1 MRLLIS
7 RILRYTTLSSAMAM
21 GLLSACG
28 GSDDGSGAPAA
39 PTAVLMTCAQLVN
52 MQIPS
57 TAIGLPSTGAVI
69 TAATTVA
76 ANGTGSAAVG
86 EYCLATGKIMPV
98 DPTAPDIQFKVALP
112 TTWNSKV
119 LMRGGGG
126 WNGSIPAVAGNILNT
141 TAASPLGRGYAVFG
155 SDSGHQS
162 AASID
167 ASFSAN
173 PEAFRNWI
181 GDALKKTRDAALVVV
196 KVTYGSAPTK
206 SYFVGSSTGGREAL
220 AVAGRWPADWDGV
233 VALYP
238 SHDAAVQILGMLA
251 EARALAAPGAY
262 MNSAKRG
269 VLYGAALAACDALD
283 GVNDGVIS
291 NVQRCNTIFDP
302 TTALLNGLPVR
313 CAGGADTGDTCLSD
327 AQLAALTKINS
338 PVLFNFSLANG
349 ETSFPGYN
357 VLVSDNGIPTD
368 PAPLQ
373 PTLASLGFGLAPP
386 AFPVTGSMLAGLQ
399 YADSFVRYAIAGDAT
414 FNTLAIDASNPGS
427 LASRFSE
434 FSALDNADRNLTP
447 FAEKGGKLLIMHGT
461 ADTLVSPRRSELYV
475 QQLRATMGA
484 DKDDSFL
491 RFYEVPGFGHSV
503 SAQFNASW
511 DQLTAIESWVEK
523 SVDPATN
530 QIVTD
535 TLGVP
540 GRTRPL
546 CLYPT
551 WPKYKGSGDVNSA
564 ASFTCSSS

>member
-1 MRLLIS
+1 MGFLTS
-7 RILRYTTLSSAMAM
+7 RIGPCTTLSSAVVM

-28 GSDDGSGAPAA
+28 GGDSSPAPL
-39 PTAVLMTCAQLVN
+39 PPAVVTLSCAQLVN
-52 MQIPS
+52 LLIPAS
-57 TAIGLPSTGAVI
+57 AIGLPTTGAVI
-69 TAATTVA
+69 TATTTVA

-86 EYCLATGKIMPV
+86 EHCLATGKIMPV

-126 WNGSIPAVAGNILNT
+126 WNGSIPAISGNILNSA
-141 TAASPLGRGYAVFG
+141 AASPLGRGYAVFG

-167 ASFSAN
+167 ASFAAN
-173 PEAFRNWI
+173 PEAFKNWI

-196 KVTYGSAPTK
+196 KATYGSAPTK

-238 SHDAAVQILGMLA
+238 SHDAAVQILAMLA
-251 EARALAAPGAY
+251 ETRALAAPGAY
-262 MNSAKRG
+262 LNLAKRG
-269 VLYGAALAACDALD
+269 VLYSAALAACDALD
-283 GVNDGVIS
+283 GASDGVIS
-291 NVQRCNTIFDP
+291 NVQRCNATFDP
-302 TTALLNGLPVR
+302 STALLSGVPVR

-338 PVLFNFSLANG
+338 PVLFNFTLANG

-357 VLVSDNGIPTD
+357 VLISDSGIPTD
-368 PAPLQ
+368 PAPLL
-373 PTLASLGFGLAPP
+373 PTLAVLGFGLAPP
-386 AFPVTGSMLAGLQ
+386 TFPVTSSMLAGLQ
-399 YADSFVRYAIAGDAT
+399 YADSFVRYAIAGDPA
-414 FNTLAIDASNPGS
+414 FNTLSIDASNAGA
-427 LASRFSE
+427 LASRFSA
-434 FSALDNADRNLTP
+434 FSALDDSDRNLTP
-447 FAEKGGKLLIMHGT
+447 FAATGGKLLIMHGT
-461 ADTLVSPRRSELYV
+461 ADMLVSPRRSELYV
-475 QQLRATMGA
+475 QQLQATMGA
-484 DKDDSFL
+484 DKVDSFL

-511 DQLTAIESWVEK
+511 DQLTALENWVEK
-523 SVDPATN
+523 STDPATN

-551 WPKYKGSGDVNSA
+551 WPKYKGSGDVNAA
-564 ASFTCSSS
+564 ASFTCALS